1 MKAMSKVLVALIAAV
16 AALFASTG
24 TSHAGLDNE
33 LSLVDGQDRTL
44 TIQQWDTFLNGVF
57 PLDRNRLTREWFH
70 SGRAKYNVAGPG
82 ASDFAGTLELGYQ
95 IGFPWSLGVGINFSY
110 TTPNILLDDT
120 NINPLSAGFNP
131 LGSVITP
138 NLFPG
143 VSISAD
149 LGNGP
154 GIQEVATFS
163 VDVKGASGGVA
174 VSNAHGTVTGAAG
187 GVLLRPFARL
197 IASTGDSVTTYGEPW
212 NMN

>member
-1 MKAMSKVLVALIAAV
+1 VKIIGRSL
-16 AALFASTG
+16 AALFAALMLLG
-24 TSHAGLDNE
+24 TSGGISQAGLDNE
-33 LSLVDGQDRTL
+33 LCLVDGQDRTL

-70 SGRAKYNVAGPG
+70 SGSAVYNVAGPG
-82 ASDFAGTLELGYQ
+82 ADEFEGTLELGYQ

-110 TTPNILLDDT
+110 TTPNILLDDA
-120 NINPLSAGFNP
+120 NLSGTDPF
-131 LGSVITP
+131 GSVITP

-163 VDVKGASGGVA
+163 VDVSGPHGKVN

-197 IASTGDSVTTYGEPW
+197 ISKAGDSVTTYGEPW